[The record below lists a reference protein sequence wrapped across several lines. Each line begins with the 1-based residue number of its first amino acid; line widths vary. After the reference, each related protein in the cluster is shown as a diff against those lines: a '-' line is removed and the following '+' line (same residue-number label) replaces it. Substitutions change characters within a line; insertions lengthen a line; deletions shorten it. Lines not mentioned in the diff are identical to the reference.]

1 MRPKDFSLRLKRH
14 MQNNKIARAVPAQ
27 FLYARGCDTIARM
40 MRRIFFAGFIL
51 FCVVVLN
58 APFARADEETLTLLP
73 GQSHNYRFEYKGD
86 KTQIDIVA
94 EAPEGVELYIFVP
107 DNPEPIGQ
115 GSRKGNELHWSGKF
129 NVPGVYRAVIENKTG
144 APILYSVAFLG
155 ESVSGVGRIVESAAP
170 PAANVSTQGGR
181 LNLNV
186 NLPTGA
192 RRLQSP
198 IVPAQCT
205 PANALPQNINTSI
218 KLCPNEIYP
227 PMHLVGDNIGLFGDD
242 ARSAVINGGGRQF
255 VVVMEGTGNWIDGAV
270 IQSSPDARDAGAFLC
285 QYDECV
291 FPTQP
296 EPTKI
301 QGGLAYGGGV
311 LLLGANN
318 LVHDTTVRGGTIG
331 IATVDGYNNVLV
343 GNNLSDL
350 NGWGNFNIRSRSS
363 VFAGNT
369 FNRDDHP
376 CTTPDGRKFEN
387 GCETA
392 GWVCLQCAQNL
403 IADNHCEASGN
414 CYYMSGE
421 RGLAS
426 NHNRF
431 VGNYCAAS
439 PNNCFEFTFS
449 QGNTLENN
457 IATAHP
463 QTGAACKY
471 PFWIGGSTVYF
482 GKNEWGCSIGP
493 QIAIE
498 HAIGSTNVPTVALAL
513 DKNSAPFVTGAPPA
527 PTAVAIAAAS
537 TQTAPAPTAAPTPVK
552 CNRRYRIGLLFDWNK
567 LMLWMDCVATPRRGH

>member
-1 MRPKDFSLRLKRH
+1 MPYSNHYKACCIKILPALVLVLFSSLISHPTPL
-14 MQNNKIARAVPAQ
+14 A
-27 FLYARGCDTIARM
+27 F
-40 MRRIFFAGFIL
+40 
-51 FCVVVLN
+51 
-58 APFARADEETLTLLP
+58 ADEETLTLLP
-73 GQSHNYRFEYKGD
+73 GQQHIYRFEYKGD
-86 KTQIDIVA
+86 RTEITVVV
-94 EAPEGVELYIFVP
+94 EGPEGVELGVYE
-107 DNPEPIGQ
+107 PEATEPVGR
-115 GSRKGNELHWSGKF
+115 GARHGNGLMWVGKF
-129 NVPGVYRAVIENKTG
+129 RAPGVYRAIVTNPTS
-144 APILYSVAFLG
+144 APILYSLAVLG
-155 ESVSGVGRIVESAAP
+155 ESVSGVGRVIEGAP
-170 PAANVSTQGGR
+170 QQNANVSTQGGR
-181 LNLNV
+181 ITLGV
-186 NLPTGA
+186 DLPTGT

-198 IVPAQCT
+198 VVPAQCT
-205 PANALPQNINTSI
+205 PASALPQIINTSI

-227 PMHLVGDNIGLFGDD
+227 PMHFAGSGIGLFGDD

-270 IQSSPDARDAGAFLC
+270 IQSAPDERDAGAFLC

-318 LVHDTTVRGGTIG
+318 VIHDTTVRGGTIG
-331 IATVDGYNNVLV
+331 VATVDGYNNVLV
-343 GNNLSDL
+343 GNQLSDL
-350 NGWGNFNIRSRSS
+350 NGWGNFNLRSRNS
-363 VFAGNT
+363 VFSGNT

-376 CTTPDGRKFEN
+376 CTTPDGRTFEN

-403 IADNHCEASGN
+403 IADNHCEYSGN
-414 CYYMSGE
+414 CYYLSGE

-426 NHNRF
+426 NNNRF

-449 QGNTLENN
+449 RGNVLQDN

-463 QTGAACKY
+463 QTGTACKY

-498 HAIGSTNVPTVALAL
+498 QATASTDVPTVALAL
-513 DKNSAPFVTGAPPA
+513 GNTELPFVTAAQPTRAPA
-527 PTAVAIAAAS
+527 TAIAAAPS
-537 TQTAPAPTAAPTPVK
+537 RTPAPQFAK
-552 CNRRYRIGLLFDWNK
+552 CNRRFRSALFFDWDK
-567 LMLWMDCVATPRRGH
+567 FSAWVDCILVPRLGNP